1 MIVALSVMTDSF
13 LTLDNGRN
21 ILRQI
26 SVNLCLSTGL
36 TLVILTGGI
45 DLSVGAVLAL
55 SGAVAAWL
63 LKNGLA
69 LPWLGLH
76 ADVTISG
83 AIWAAVIVGGL
94 CGLANGLTITRLLLP
109 PFVATLAML
118 SIARG
123 ATLLSTG
130 GFPITGL
137 GSAFGFIGTGL
148 WLGIPMPVWIA
159 AAVVALASVLTQRT
173 PFGRHV
179 FAVGGSERAARLAG
193 LPV

>member
-1 MIVALSVMTDSF
+1 MVIALSLLTDSF
-13 LTLDNGRN
+13 LTLDNARN

-36 TLVILTGGI
+36 TLVILSGGI

-63 LKNGLA
+63 LAHGIA
-69 LPWLGLH
+69 LPWLGIHLE
-76 ADVTISG
+76 VTTSG
-83 AIWAAVIVGGL
+83 AIWAALIVGAL
-94 CGLANGLTITRLLLP
+94 CGLANGLTIARLLLP

-123 ATLLSTG
+123 ATLLATG

-137 GSAFGFIGTGL
+137 GATVGFIGTGIF
-148 WLGIPMPVWIA
+148 LGIPMPVWIA
-159 AAVVALASVLTQRT
+159 ALIVVASI
-173 PFGRHV
+173 
-179 FAVGGSERAARLAG
+179 
-193 LPV
+193 